1 MQAIQ
6 RFRSV
11 LARSATGWS
20 AGSSPSYRR
29 TRISAVWF
37 WGLLL
42 GWYVPTVLA
51 GSQSVRGSSMTEGVT
66 AAVHDHVSE
75 RDSGR
80 MRSAESVRGKHRRR
94 RGRIGRGRR
103 VGHTDERPDDSD
115 PRKRR

>member
-6 RFRSV
+6 RFRSL
-11 LARSATGWS
+11 LARTATGCS

-29 TRISAVWF
+29 TTTSALWR

-51 GSQSVRGSSMTEGVT
+51 GSQSVREPSTTESVT
-66 AAVHDHVSE
+66 AAAYDQVFE

-103 VGHTDERPDDSD
+103 FGRTDEHPDDSG
-115 PRKRR
+115 PGKRR

>member
-1 MQAIQ
+1 MQAIR

-11 LARSATGWS
+11 LARTATGWS

-29 TRISAVWF
+29 TRISAVWC

-51 GSQSVRGSSMTEGVT
+51 GSQSVREPLTTESVT
-66 AAVHDHVSE
+66 AAAHDHVSE

-80 MRSAESVRGKHRRR
+80 MRSAESVRGQHRRR

-103 VGHTDERPDDSD
+103 FGRTDERPDDSD
-115 PRKRR
+115 QGKRR

>member
-11 LARSATGWS
+11 LARAAAGWS

-29 TRISAVWF
+29 TTTSALWC

-51 GSQSVRGSSMTEGVT
+51 EIQSAREPSTTKSVP
-66 AAVHDHVSE
+66 AAAYDQVFE

-103 VGHTDERPDDSD
+103 FGRTDERPDDSD
-115 PRKRR
+115 PGKRR